1 MQEQKLSSQKI
12 ASQFKIIAA
21 LVAVL
26 WILEIIDWISGGM
39 LDGLGI
45 RPRSTQGLNG
55 ILFAPWLHFGFG
67 HLMANTVPFAF
78 LSWFVMVQGLRRYI
92 SVTIITILV
101 GGLGVWL
108 VAPKGSIHAGASILI
123 FGYFGYLLLNG
134 LIERSLASMSLML
147 IVITLYGSM
156 IWGVLPGIPGVSWQG
171 HLFGFIGGGLASWL
185 LSSRT
190 EFRDTPEEVG
200 V

>member
-1 MQEQKLSSQKI
+1 MQESKLSSQKI
-12 ASQFKIIAA
+12 ASQFKIIAVI
-21 LVAVL
+21 VAVL
-26 WILEIIDWISGGM
+26 WILEIVDWISDGM

-67 HLMANTVPFAF
+67 HLMANTLPFAF
-78 LSWFVMVQGLRRYI
+78 LSWFIMLQGMRRYV

-108 VAPKGSIHAGASILI
+108 VAPKHSIHAGASILI

-134 LIERSLASMSLML
+134 IIERSLASMSLML

-171 HLFGFIGGGLASWL
+171 HLFGFIGGGVASWL
-185 LSSRT
+185 LTNRT
-190 EFRDTPEEVG
+190 EFRDIPEEVG